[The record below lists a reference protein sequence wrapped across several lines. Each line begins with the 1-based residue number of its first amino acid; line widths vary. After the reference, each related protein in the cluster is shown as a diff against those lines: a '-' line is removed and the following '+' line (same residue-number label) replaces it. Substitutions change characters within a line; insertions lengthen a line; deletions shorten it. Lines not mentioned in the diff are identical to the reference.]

1 MVRAKRTLP
10 TLAVL
15 LAVACAVEKPAEDVG
30 SDASFTTGES
40 AAPSEPGNLGYAGGG
55 SREAGEP
62 PPASPRSAPGPA
74 PAPEA
79 APAPADRKL
88 VRTVSLVFT
97 VDAPEAAADRAQ
109 ELAAEA
115 GGYVASVEAVRR
127 GGLLHYQL
135 TLRVPGERLDAVLA
149 ALEDLA
155 AVVEREQVSTE
166 DVTDRYVDLEARL
179 RALRA
184 TEEELT
190 ALLRESRSRGHS
202 AEDIMAIFRE
212 LTGIRSQIEQLQG
225 QLQLLANRVAYS
237 TVHLELR
244 PTAAARPLV
253 DEGWSPGSTAH
264 SSVRA
269 LLAALQWLADAAIVL
284 AVAVLPVLLILAVP
298 LWLLLRLLVRVRARR
313 RAGSSAGG
321 SDQVSD

>member
-1 MVRAKRTLP
+1 MKKATSTCLF
-10 TLAVL
+10 LAVL
-15 LAVACAVEKPAEDVG
+15 LALACAMETPTGDGG
-30 SDASFTTGES
+30 SDESFEVAEQ
-40 AAPSEPGNLGYAGGG
+40 AATSTPGALGYAGGAR
-55 SREAGEP
+55 REGGEP
-62 PPASPRSAPGPA
+62 PPGAAPA
-74 PAPEA
+74 PATVPDA
-79 APAPADRKL
+79 RPVPADRKL
-88 VRTVSLVFT
+88 VRTVHLVFT
-97 VDAPEAAADRAQ
+97 VDAPETAADRAQ

-127 GGLLHYQL
+127 DGLLHYKL

-149 ALEDLA
+149 ALEELA
-155 AVVEREQVSTE
+155 AEVEREQVSTE

-225 QLQLLANRVAYS
+225 QLQLLANRVAFS

-284 AVAVLPVLLILAVP
+284 AVAVLPVLLIVLVP
-298 LWLLLRLLVRVRARR
+298 LWLLLRLLVRLRARR
-313 RAGSSAGG
+313 RAAGSTTG
-321 SDQVSD
+321 SPPASD

>member
-1 MVRAKRTLP
+1 MKRATW
-10 TLAVL
+10 TAVGLIAL
-15 LAVACAVEKPAEDVG
+15 LALACAREMPSGVDPDVSLEVSEPAGAAAPSALGYAGAREARD
-30 SDASFTTGES
+30 ES
-40 AAPSEPGNLGYAGGG
+40 AAP
-55 SREAGEP
+55 
-62 PPASPRSAPGPA
+62 APDPA
-74 PAPEA
+74 PAP

-109 ELAAEA
+109 ELAGEA

-127 GGLLHYQL
+127 GGLLHYRL

-149 ALEDLA
+149 ALEELA
-155 AVVEREQVSTE
+155 AEVEREQVSTE

-212 LTGIRSQIEQLQG
+212 LTGIRTQIEQLQG

-264 SSVRA
+264 TSVRA

-284 AVAVLPVLLILAVP
+284 VVAVLPVLLIVAVP
-298 LWLLLRLLVRVRARR
+298 VWLLIRLVAKVRARR
-313 RAGSSAGG
+313 RGGG
-321 SDQVSD
+321 STSS